1 MQRSER
7 HRAIVQAVSSGAT
20 VTVDA
25 LCALTGASPITVRR
39 DLTELAEHG
48 SVRRVRGGATRA
60 DARGTLMPF
69 SVRFETDRER
79 KDALAAVVA
88 GLVADHESLVL
99 DNGTTCYAVARH
111 LVGRPLTALA
121 LSLHSAAALAARP
134 GVRTVVPGGPVET
147 DTLAFTGSA
156 ALAALADVSCDVAV
170 LGACAA
176 LPGTG
181 LTSTTYEDAQ
191 VKRACLRAARRRV
204 LVTTADKLV
213 RTSTFRF
220 GGVGDLTHL
229 VTTDD
234 VPDSVL
240 APFRAEGVQV
250 HAVAAPARSGDRAGA
265 AGWSAQETAVMRPSP
280 PTG

>member
-7 HRAIVQAVSSGAT
+7 HRTIVQSVSSGAVLT
-20 VTVDA
+20 VGA

-39 DLTELAEHG
+39 DLAELAEHG
-48 SVRRVRGGATRA
+48 SVRRVRGGVTRA

-69 SVRFETDRER
+69 SVRFEADRER
-79 KDALAAVVA
+79 KDALAALVA
-88 GLVADHESLVL
+88 GLVADGESLVL
-99 DNGTTCYAVARH
+99 DNGTTCYAVARR
-111 LVGRPLTALA
+111 LAGRPLTALA
-121 LSLHSAAALAARP
+121 LSLHAAAALATRP

-147 DTLAFTGSA
+147 DTLAFTGGA
-156 ALAALADVSCDVAV
+156 ALAAIADVSCDVAV
-170 LGACAA
+170 IGTCAA
-176 LPGTG
+176 LPGAG

-204 LVTTADKLV
+204 LVTTADKLT

-220 GGVGDLTHL
+220 GAVGDLTHL

-234 VPDSVL
+234 AGADVL

-250 HAVAAPARSGDRAGA
+250 HLAAAPPPRAPA
-265 AGWSAQETAVMRPSP
+265 
-280 PTG
+280 